1 MMAWS
6 RRQKARNSPPPF
18 QGKYCTLDDMI
29 LEANAC
35 GLAFPVILAMTYGEL
50 KRYILFHRDRER
62 IQYQNLSQ
70 IAYIQAGVIAS
81 IVAGED
87 IDPVYE
93 RFPYWT
99 EEDILDIQAAKTLA
113 YFNQL

>member
-1 MMAWS
+1 
-6 RRQKARNSPPPF
+6 
-18 QGKYCTLDDMI
+18 MI

-35 GLAFPVILAMTYGEL
+35 GLAFSVILAMTYGEL

-87 IDPVYE
+87 IGPVYE
-93 RFPYWT
+93 CFPYWT
-99 EEDILDIQAAKTLA
+99 EEDILDIQTAKTLA

>member
-1 MMAWS
+1 M
-6 RRQKARNSPPPF
+6 RNSPLPF

-35 GLAFPVILAMTYGEL
+35 GMAFPIILAMTYGEL

-87 IDPVYE
+87 IGPVYE

>member
-1 MMAWS
+1 MAWS
-6 RRQKARNSPPPF
+6 RRQKARNSPLPF
-18 QGKYCTLDDMI
+18 QGKYCTLEDMI

-35 GLAFPVILAMTYGEL
+35 GLAFPVILAMTCGEL

-81 IVAGED
+81 IVAGEED